1 MTSLA
6 SEFEGITSPLHVC
19 SLYQSAIERRAVAS
33 AFVRVGLGRGA
44 KCFYLYEE
52 GEEDWMAEA
61 LAGDGV
67 DVQPL
72 MASGALVLKKKA
84 QAYFQDQP
92 FQPDSMLAFWQ
103 HEVALAASQGYRG
116 VRGAGDTDWRP
127 TGDLQAWLAYEVRLD
142 DVLALCD
149 CVLLSQYNRAR
160 HSTAVL
166 LAVLKSHP
174 LVFYDGVAYHN
185 ADFSP
190 AAELASPDADEHA
203 VQRWLRSARERVGSA
218 VALRKAT
225 KRNARILDAITE
237 MFFALDKD
245 FRFTYMNQHA
255 ADRMRLLG
263 KDPDRLI
270 GGFVLDE
277 LADAPSADV
286 LRRVMNE
293 RVPLTD
299 EIYYA
304 PLGQWFEDRVY
315 PMNGGLVVFRCDV
328 TERKRN
334 EACLEAGQRISHTG
348 SWVWNV
354 ANRSVSW
361 SAELFHIMGLDRQSV
376 KPTYELFFECVHADD
391 RDIVRQAFEAAA
403 KDWRDYAGDYR
414 VVRPDGSIRHLHGE
428 AQPVMDASG
437 NLAEYIGT
445 AIDITERKRSD
456 EDLLKMRSELA
467 HVNRALTVAELGTSI
482 AHELNQP
489 LAAIIANA
497 SACRRR
503 LRMKPP
509 NEPEARA
516 ALWRIARDANRA
528 TDVIARIRLLLARH
542 EPQRGELA
550 IAELISDVISIVA
563 SEARHKDI
571 VLGAVVEKDL
581 PLINADRVR
590 IQQVLLNLLVNAI
603 DALGSERG
611 TRTIEV
617 RAGRDDDDDVIRVR
631 VKDSGPG
638 MDAKNVD
645 RVFEPFFSTKQK
657 GTGMGLSISRSIIEE
672 HGGRMRALNNAD
684 GPGAT
689 FEFTLPPCIPKP
701 GAAVR

>member
-1 MTSLA
+1 
-6 SEFEGITSPLHVC
+6 
-19 SLYQSAIERRAVAS
+19 
-33 AFVRVGLGRGA
+33 
-44 KCFYLYEE
+44 
-52 GEEDWMAEA
+52 
-61 LAGDGV
+61 
-67 DVQPL
+67 
-72 MASGALVLKKKA
+72 
-84 QAYFQDQP
+84 
-92 FQPDSMLAFWQ
+92 
-103 HEVALAASQGYRG
+103 
-116 VRGAGDTDWRP
+116 
-127 TGDLQAWLAYEVRLD
+127 
-142 DVLALCD
+142 
-149 CVLLSQYNRAR
+149 
-160 HSTAVL
+160 
-166 LAVLKSHP
+166 
-174 LVFYDGVAYHN
+174 
-185 ADFSP
+185 
-190 AAELASPDADEHA
+190 
-203 VQRWLRSARERVGSA
+203 
-218 VALRKAT
+218 
-225 KRNARILDAITE
+225 
-237 MFFALDKD
+237 MFFALDKN
-245 FRFTYMNQHA
+245 FRFTYMSERAEQ
-255 ADRMRLLG
+255 RMRLLG
-263 KDPDRLI
+263 IDPGGLI
-270 GGFVLDE
+270 GRLVWEGF
-277 LADAPSADV
+277 ADGPSADT
-286 LRRVMNE
+286 LHRVMNE

-299 EIYYA
+299 EVYYA
-304 PLGQWFEDRVY
+304 ALGQWFEDRIY
-315 PMNGGLVVFRCDV
+315 PNNGGLVVFRCDV

-334 EACLEAGQRISHTG
+334 EASLEASQRISHTG
-348 SWVWNV
+348 SWVWNA
-354 ANRSVSW
+354 ANQSLFW

-391 RDIVRQAFEAAA
+391 RDIVRQAFEASA

-437 NLAEYIGT
+437 KLAEYIGT

-467 HVNRALTVAELGTSI
+467 HVNRALTVAELSTSI

-497 SACRRR
+497 SACRRW

-563 SEARHKDI
+563 SEARHKEI
-571 VLGAVVEKDL
+571 SLGTVIEKDL

-645 RVFEPFFSTKQK
+645 RVFEPFFSTKQN